1 MSVWVLIAAVV
12 AGWMAVGYGLY
23 RYLSSDLKRNGG
35 E

>member
-1 MSVWVLIAAVV
+1 MSVWVLIVLAVT
-12 AGWMAVGYGLY
+12 GWMAVGYGLY